1 MEKQEEEEVIL
12 IFPRVPITQMCSWSH
27 VHSPWWPLA
36 LDLGPAGSPLVSDSA
51 SPLVA
56 VEGAAVVGGEEEA
69 QAVAERQ
76 RGFGRR
82 AAAGLRA
89 VELRR

>member
-1 MEKQEEEEVIL
+1 MEKEEEEEVIL
-12 IFPRVPITQMCSWSH
+12 IFHRVSTTQMCSWSH
-27 VHSPWWPLA
+27 VHSSWWPLA
-36 LDLGPAGSPLVSDSA
+36 LDLGPGGSPLVSDSS

-56 VEGAAVVGGEEEA
+56 VEGAAVVGEEEA